1 MKEKCTQK
9 KKEINDLKVKV
20 AMFINQKPESE
31 EKT

>member
-1 MKEKCTQK
+1 MHSK

-20 AMFINQKPESE
+20 AMFINQKQKSE